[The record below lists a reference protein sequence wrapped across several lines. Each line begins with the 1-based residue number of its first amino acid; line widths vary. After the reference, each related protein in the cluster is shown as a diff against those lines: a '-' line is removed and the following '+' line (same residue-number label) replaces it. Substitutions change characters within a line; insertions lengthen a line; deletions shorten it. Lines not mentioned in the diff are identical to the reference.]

1 MMPMA
6 ALVSLQALLRG
17 IINTWASKPQHR
29 VTHFSMAVVYLSFL
43 RHVSIFDLRAKWRDI
58 RWSQKGL
65 RRLNEHSFRD
75 LICKVADA

>member
-17 IINTWASKPQHR
+17 IINTWASKPLHQ

-43 RHVSIFDLRAKWRDI
+43 EARQYI
-58 RWSQKGL
+58 
-65 RRLNEHSFRD
+65 
-75 LICKVADA
+75 